1 MNCRERGLI
10 PGATGQET
18 VVKMFSGTTGDIGHV
33 RTAHIDLSND
43 LPGIVG
49 LMAFRPETAEPL
61 NALAETLL
69 RADNS
74 LTRGERE
81 AIAAYVS
88 SLNECRFCELSHS
101 AFAARQ
107 LAGGYDVVDRIKRD
121 PSEAPVDPRL
131 RALLNIA
138 ASVQR
143 SGRSVTGA
151 DIEAARSAGA
161 TDIEIHDTVLIAAAF
176 CMYNRYVDGLATWA
190 PDAREA
196 YDAMAEVIVEH
207 GYGASLGSAPDS
219 SG

>member
-1 MNCRERGLI
+1 M
-10 PGATGQET
+10 P
-18 VVKMFSGTTGDIGHV
+18 
-33 RTAHIDLSND
+33 HIDLSND
-43 LPGIVG
+43 LPGITG
-49 LMAFRPETAEPL
+49 LMAFRPETAGPL
-61 NALAETLL
+61 SALAETLL

-88 SLNECRFCELSHS
+88 RLNECRFCELSHS

-107 LAGGYDVVDRIKRD
+107 LAGGYDVVDSIKRN
-121 PSEAPVDPRL
+121 PQEAPVSPRL
-131 RALLNIA
+131 RALLEIA

-143 SGRSVTGA
+143 SGRAVAGT
-151 DIEAARSAGA
+151 DIEAARAAGA
-161 TDIEIHDTVLIAAAF
+161 TDVEIHDTVLIAAAF

-196 YDAMAEVIVEH
+196 YDEMADAIVARGYEASRGPAPEV
-207 GYGASLGSAPDS
+207 

>member
-1 MNCRERGLI
+1 M
-10 PGATGQET
+10 
-18 VVKMFSGTTGDIGHV
+18 S
-33 RTAHIDLSND
+33 HIDLSND

-49 LMAFRPETAEPL
+49 LMAFRPETAGPL
-61 NALAETLL
+61 SALAETLL

-88 SLNECRFCELSHS
+88 YLNDCRFCELSHS

-107 LAGGYDVVDRIKRD
+107 LAGGYDVVDSIKRD
-121 PSEAPVDPRL
+121 PREAPVSPRL
-131 RALLNIA
+131 RALLELA

-143 SGRSVTGA
+143 SGRDVTGA
-151 DIEAARSAGA
+151 DIEAARTAGA
-161 TDIEIHDTVLIAAAF
+161 TDVEIHDTVLIAAAF

-196 YDAMAEVIVEH
+196 YDEMAEVIVAS
-207 GYGASLGSAPDS
+207 GYEASQGSAPEVS
-219 SG
+219 R

>member
-1 MNCRERGLI
+1 M
-10 PGATGQET
+10 
-18 VVKMFSGTTGDIGHV
+18 S
-33 RTAHIDLSND
+33 HIALSND

-88 SLNECRFCELSHS
+88 YLNECAFCERSHS

-107 LAGGYDVVDRIKRD
+107 LAGGYDVVERIKRG
-121 PSEAPVDPRL
+121 PQEAPVSPRL
-131 RALLNIA
+131 RALLGIA

-143 SGRSVTGA
+143 SGRAVTKA
-151 DIEAARSAGA
+151 DIDAARTAGA

-196 YDAMAEVIVEH
+196 YDEMAEAIVEH
-207 GYGASLGSAPDS
+207 GYGASLRSATDI
-219 SG
+219 GG